1 MPMARALATRRSLFK
16 GRISFSKLN
25 GLIATTLIH
34 RQDGRL
40 APMQR
45 SPAPSVSADELDF
58 VQIDRELVEL
68 AVEALE
74 KAKRANLKVVT
85 AESCT
90 GGLIAT
96 VLSEA
101 PGAAEY
107 LAGGFVTYTP
117 EQKCAALDLDAEL
130 IERYGAVSAEVADA
144 MARGALDCSEADIAV
159 SVTGVAG
166 PEADERG
173 NPVGLV
179 YFACARK
186 AGKCVTVKREFG
198 DIGRSRIRFE
208 AAAEALRQ
216 IAREAN

>member
-1 MPMARALATRRSLFK
+1 
-16 GRISFSKLN
+16 
-25 GLIATTLIH
+25 
-34 RQDGRL
+34 
-40 APMQR
+40 MQR

-74 KAKRANLKVVT
+74 SAKKADLRVVT

-130 IERYGAVSAEVADA
+130 IEKYGAVSAEVADA

-166 PEADERG
+166 PEPDERG

-186 AGKCVTVKREFG
+186 AGKCVTVKRELG

>member
-1 MPMARALATRRSLFK
+1 VEAGAEPKTMTA
-16 GRISFSKLN
+16 N
-25 GLIATTLIH
+25 
-34 RQDGRL
+34 
-40 APMQR
+40 
-45 SPAPSVSADELDF
+45 VSADELDF
-58 VQIDRELVEL
+58 VQIDRKLIER

-74 KAKRANLKVVT
+74 RAKCAGLRVVT

-117 EQKCAALDLDAEL
+117 EQKCTALELDPKL
-130 IERYGAVSAEVADA
+130 IEQYGSVSAQVADA
-144 MARGALDCSEADIAV
+144 MARAALDCSQADIAV

-166 PEADERG
+166 PEPDERA

-179 YFACARK
+179 YLACARK
-186 AGKCVTVKREFG
+186 AGNCVGVKREFG
-198 DIGRSRIRFE
+198 DIGRSRIRYE
-208 AAAEALRQ
+208 AAMEALALITSQTEALR
-216 IAREAN
+216 